1 MVELLLNQCRK
12 VDRED
17 NEKRTPLHLAVLLN
31 RPTYV
36 TILLRAGANSS
47 VMIDF
52 SRKKISAHTSIS
64 LGTKYY
70 PRQYFP
76 SDFSLVLF
84 ID

>member
-52 SRKKISAHTSIS
+52 NRKNLRTHIHFSRH
-64 LGTKYY
+64 
-70 PRQYFP
+70 
-76 SDFSLVLF
+76 
-84 ID
+84 